1 MIKVS
6 EEKPDPSPP
15 SCGQPSVIGI
25 CVELKK
31 DADVKD
37 EEASGM
43 CPANPD
49 SLLQDSR
56 TLLTDREET
65 GVPKQGKT
73 AKQQISHFTE
83 ATTMNKNP
91 ALPQLVTINL
101 CSEFA
106 LDYRDV
112 DCTL

>member
-1 MIKVS
+1 MS
-6 EEKPDPSPP
+6 EGKPDPSPP
-15 SCGQPSVIGI
+15 PCGQPSVFGI

-49 SLLQDSR
+49 SLPQDSR
-56 TLLTDREET
+56 TMLTDREEA

-73 AKQQISHFTE
+73 AKQQICAHILQKPPPWIKSHLGW
-83 ATTMNKNP
+83 
-91 ALPQLVTINL
+91 ALPQLATINL

-106 LDYRDV
+106 LD
-112 DCTL
+112 

>member
-1 MIKVS
+1 MVKNSLIVLYVICFCIELHLVIKVS

-15 SCGQPSVIGI
+15 SCGQPSVFGI

-37 EEASGM
+37 EEASVM

-49 SLLQDSR
+49 SFLQDSR
-56 TLLTDREET
+56 IMLTDREDA

-73 AKQQISHFTE
+73 AKQQICAHILHCE
-83 ATTMNKNP
+83 KNP
-91 ALPQLVTINL
+91 I
-101 CSEFA
+101 
-106 LDYRDV
+106 
-112 DCTL
+112 